1 MRTGLRALLLLL
13 LILLAACRESA
24 QPTSTPEDFTPTPVI
39 EIEMAVEPSPAATGD
54 AALVVTLHSPDG
66 TSIVDANVAA
76 RGDMN
81 HAGMIPVFGQTS
93 DNTNGVYR
101 IPFEWTMGGDWVVT
115 LTVTL
120 PDGQQVV
127 RSYEMAIRS

>member
-1 MRTGLRALLLLL
+1 MRIVFSMFVILSLF
-13 LILLAACRESA
+13 LLAACRESA
-24 QPTSTPEDFTPTPVI
+24 QPTPTQESLTPTPEI

-54 AALVVTLHSPDG
+54 AVLVVTLHSPDG
-66 TSIVDANVAA
+66 TPIANANVAA

-81 HAGMIPVFGQTS
+81 HAGMVPVFGQTS
-93 DNTNGVYR
+93 ENTNGVYR

-120 PDGQQVV
+120 ADGLQVE
-127 RSYEMAIRS
+127 RSYEMAISS